1 MSSVVRTSEGE
12 LPLLIS
18 VPHDGRDIPEELQSR
33 MTDTGRAIPDTDWHV
48 AKLYDFAAE
57 MGASI
62 VVANYSRYVVDLNR
76 SADDESL
83 YPGQVATGLFPEETF
98 AGDAI
103 YRDGGVDDDEKAG
116 RLDQYWH
123 PYHKYIR
130 DTLDA
135 LREIHGFALL
145 WDAHSIPSIVP
156 RLFDGELPALNIGSN
171 KGASCERSIEHAVH
185 AVAAQSRYSSVLN
198 ERFKGGY
205 ITRHYGDPKN
215 GIHALQLEIAQ
226 RSYMT
231 ERTSIFDTEKAAVLR
246 DTLQKMLRAFTETA
260 HTMTSKQ

>member
-1 MSSVVRTSEGE
+1 MSAVVRTSEGE
-12 LPLLIS
+12 IPLLIS

-33 MTDTGRAIPDTDWHV
+33 MTDSGRAIPDTDWHV
-48 AKLYDFAAE
+48 ERLYDFATE

-103 YRDGGVDDDEKAG
+103 YRDGGVDDDEKAA
-116 RLDQYWH
+116 RLDQYWD

-130 DTLDA
+130 DALDA

-145 WDAHSIPSIVP
+145 WDAHSIPSVVP

-171 KGASCERSIEHAVH
+171 KGASCERSLEHAVH
-185 AVAAQSRYSSVLN
+185 VVATQSSYSCVLN
-198 ERFKGGY
+198 DRFKGGY
-205 ITRHYGDPKN
+205 ITRHYGDPEN
-215 GIHALQLEIAQ
+215 GVHALQLEIAQ
-226 RSYMT
+226 RAYMT
-231 ERTSIFDTEKAAVLR
+231 ERTSVLDTEKAAVLR
-246 DTLQKMLRAFTETA
+246 DTLQEMLRAFTDAA
-260 HTMTSKQ
+260 HTMMSNQ